1 MVFPIKCTSLSN
13 LDIRTE
19 CLDDLHLTKKYF
31 AKSPTVEYN
40 RVINFIRWSSE
51 LPGSNLL
58 LANSDEILTACPRRM
73 HILLS
78 LSETLFLKYHRIR
91 QSNYIIYVKIHA
103 LLEGVKYLII
113 SVFGFLLYVPFDT
126 LRRCNSTI
134 SIHCDLF
141 TSADNTICRF
151 H

>member
-1 MVFPIKCTSLSN
+1 MVLPIRCTSLSN

-40 RVINFIRWSSE
+40 RVINFIRWSRE

-78 LSETLFLKYHRIR
+78 LSEMLFLKYHRIR
-91 QSNYIIYVKIHA
+91 QSIYIIYVKFTHYKDLGSEIFNNFC
-103 LLEGVKYLII
+103 VRFFII
-113 SVFGFLLYVPFDT
+113 RT
-126 LRRCNSTI
+126 LRYPP
-134 SIHCDLF
+134 
-141 TSADNTICRF
+141 
-151 H
+151 

>member
-40 RVINFIRWSSE
+40 RVINFIRWSRVF
-51 LPGSNLL
+51 PGSNLL
-58 LANSDEILTACPRRM
+58 LANSDEILTACPRRI

-78 LSETLFLKYHRIR
+78 LSETLFLKYHRITK
-91 QSNYIIYVKIHA
+91 SNHTIYVKV
-103 LLEGVKYLII
+103 LEGVKHSITALWFYII
-113 SVFGFLLYVPFDT
+113 PT
-126 LRRCNSTI
+126 LQYPP
-134 SIHCDLF
+134 
-141 TSADNTICRF
+141 
-151 H
+151 